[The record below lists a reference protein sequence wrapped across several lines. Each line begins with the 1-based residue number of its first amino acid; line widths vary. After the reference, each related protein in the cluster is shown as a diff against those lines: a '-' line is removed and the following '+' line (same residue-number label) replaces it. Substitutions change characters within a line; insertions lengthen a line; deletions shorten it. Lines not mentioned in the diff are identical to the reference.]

1 MFEEGEVNKYNP
13 CMDVRGAV
21 GFFVLSSL
29 WDSSNKLRSQDLVT
43 NEFTY

>member
-1 MFEEGEVNKYNP
+1 MCLGGRVNEYNP

-21 GFFVLSSL
+21 GSFVFSTM
-29 WDSSNKLRSQDLVT
+29 WDSGNKLRSQGLVT